1 MDELSIEDRFAII
14 ALKKHLGW
22 KQEKIAEAIGC
33 CRETVSRTLTRWK
46 EHETVEDLPGRGRKP
61 LLEITNCNDNP
72 ITQSIRK
79 RRKSKAKNIKND
91 IKEELNI
98 NISCSTIYRLRK
110 QLGFRPVHYRRRVIV
125 SDSESGKR
133 KRLQYCLDNMDND
146 WKNIIFTD
154 ESMFIATH
162 EREII
167 WKRPGSPMITK
178 QVHEYPAKFMVWG
191 GIWWEGRTELCFI
204 EGTVDAKKYQQ
215 ILNRYLVQSELTEG
229 KEVLQD
235 GARPHTAE
243 STLEFMDEK
252 GIDLIQNPP
261 SSPDLNPIEKVWG
274 WIKHKANEQF
284 PDNLADLKQLIQQ
297 LWKEIPQSLIQQ
309 FISHNSTVVNDII
322 QSEGNIITEPNR
334 HHKHQLT

>member
-1 MDELSIEDRFAII
+1 MNELSTEDRFAII
-14 ALKKHLGW
+14 ALDKHLNW
-22 KQEKIAEAIGC
+22 NQRKIAKQIGC
-33 CRETVSRTLTRWK
+33 SQTAVQHTLVRWK
-46 EHETVEDLPGRGRKP
+46 EHNTVENLPGRGRKP
-61 LLEITNCNDNP
+61 LIDISDTNNNP
-72 ITQSIRK
+72 IVNSIRK

-98 NISCSTIYRLRK
+98 NISCSTIYRLRE

-125 SDSESGKR
+125 SESAKR
-133 KRLQYCLDNMDND
+133 KRLQYGLDNMDND

-154 ESMFIATH
+154 ESMFIATDEH
-162 EREII
+162 EII
-167 WKRPGSPMITK
+167 WKRPESPMVTK
-178 QVHEYPAKFMVWG
+178 PVHEYPAKFMVWG

-204 EGTVDAKKYQQ
+204 EGTVNAKKYQQ
-215 ILNRYLVQSELTEG
+215 ILTRYLVQPELIEG

-235 GARPHTAE
+235 GARPHIAE

-274 WIKHKANEQF
+274 WIKHEANEQF
-284 PDNLADLKQLIQQ
+284 PDNLADLQQLIQR
-297 LWKEIPQSLIQQ
+297 LWNEIPQTLIQQ
-309 FISHNSTVVNDII
+309 FISHNLTVVNDII

-334 HHKHQLT
+334 HHKHQPA

>member
-1 MDELSIEDRFAII
+1 MNELSTEDRYAII
-14 ALKKHLGW
+14 ALDKHLGW
-22 KQEKIAEAIGC
+22 KQSAIANKIGC
-33 CRETVSRTLTRWK
+33 DQRTVGRTLQRWR
-46 EHETVEDLPGRGRKP
+46 EHNTVGDLPGRGRKP
-61 LLEITNCNDNP
+61 LIDISDLNNNP
-72 ITQSIRK
+72 IVNSIRK

-98 NISCSTIYRLRK
+98 NISCSTIYRLRE

-125 SDSESGKR
+125 SESAKR
-133 KRLQYCLDNMDND
+133 KRLQYCLHNMDND
-146 WKNIIFTD
+146 WKSIIFTD
-154 ESMFIATH
+154 ESIFIATD

-167 WKRPGSPMITK
+167 WKRPGSAMVTK
-178 QVHEYPAKFMVWG
+178 PVHEYPAKFMVWG

-204 EGTVDAKKYQQ
+204 EGNVDAKKYQQ
-215 ILNRYLVQSELTEG
+215 ILNRYLVQPELVEA

-235 GARPHTAE
+235 GARPHIAE

-261 SSPDLNPIEKVWG
+261 SSPDLNPIEKAWG
-274 WIKHKANEQF
+274 WIKHEANQQF
-284 PDNLADLKQLIQQ
+284 PDNLEDLKQLIQK
-297 LWKEIPQSLIQQ
+297 LWNEMPQSLIQQ

-334 HHKHQLT
+334 HRKHQPA